1 MTGHREVRIR
11 RARLA
16 DAPLVFEW
24 RNTPEIRDLGTLQ
37 RGVGAEEHAR
47 WFEESVASATRRLFI
62 IEEGGAPVGQLR
74 FDDRGGGRWDV
85 SVYLIPGKTGRG
97 VGVEVLTRGCREL
110 FAEAGAR
117 LVVAFIHQNNWRSLR
132 AFAKAGFSLDE
143 PVAGLDIPDR
153 HRIAVF
159 YGEARGTARRRATE

>member
-1 MTGHREVRIR
+1 MTAHGQVRIR
-11 RARLA
+11 RAHLE

-37 RGVGAEEHAR
+37 RGVSAEEHAR

-62 IEEGGAPVGQLR
+62 IEDGGAPVGQLR

-110 FAEAGAR
+110 FTEVGAR
-117 LVVAFIHQNNWRSLR
+117 LVVAFIRQDNWRSLR
-132 AFAKAGFSLDE
+132 AFGKAGFTLDE
-143 PVAGLDIPDR
+143 PVAGIEIPDR

-159 YGEARGTARRRATE
+159 SSEARTDMSQQ